1 MARLLI
7 ANGANVNFT
16 NSKMCTPLIAV
27 CKANGIVALAQV
39 LINNGADVNAALEN
53 GETAF
58 WWAFFFENLSMA
70 RLLIDHGANIHVIS
84 NGCLLSAL
92 RCIRDPV
99 DRAALELYATPS
111 EKNWRR
117 RKFFAFFLQS
127 LKLWPGSETQRAHQR
142 VLAELPDLQ
151 RLIGS
156 FL

>member
-58 WWAFFFENLSMA
+58 WWAFFLKISLWHVFSSITGLIFM
-70 RLLIDHGANIHVIS
+70 LLVMVA
-84 NGCLLSAL
+84 CFQ
-92 RCIRDPV
+92 P
-99 DRAALELYATPS
+99 
-111 EKNWRR
+111 
-117 RKFFAFFLQS
+117 
-127 LKLWPGSETQRAHQR
+127 
-142 VLAELPDLQ
+142 
-151 RLIGS
+151 
-156 FL
+156 